1 MCDYSLEF
9 YGSQPAREGERYETA
24 RFPSG
29 TIGLIA
35 PERPGTAICLA
46 CDTRLRVD
54 AMPAEFR
61 KAHSLGTQEGAIFIR
76 LDTGS
81 YRDGLR
87 FDNGAEVSLQS
98 FPPGVGVMVS
108 VLLEAQMPLDL
119 EQRESHYLGA

>member
-1 MCDYSLEF
+1 MCDYSLEI
-9 YGSQPAREGERYETA
+9 YGSQPAREGERYVTA

-46 CDTRLRVD
+46 CDMRLKVD
-54 AMPAEFR
+54 GIPAELR
-61 KAHSLGTQEGAIFIR
+61 KALDLGEHEGAVFMR

-87 FDNGAEVSLQS
+87 FGNGAEVSLQRFS
-98 FPPGVGVMVS
+98 PGVGITVGT
-108 VLLEAQMPLDL
+108 LLEMELPLEL
-119 EQRESHYLGA
+119 EQSESQYLGA

>member
-9 YGSQPAREGERYETA
+9 YGSQPAREGERYVTA

-35 PERPGTAICLA
+35 PDRPGTAICLA
-46 CDTRLRVD
+46 CDTRLQVD
-54 AMPAEFR
+54 HIPAEMR
-61 KAHSLGTQEGAIFIR
+61 KSLALTEREGAVFVR

-87 FDNGAEVSLQS
+87 FDNGAEVSLQR
-98 FPPGVGVMVS
+98 FPTGVGVTVS
-108 VLLEAQMPLDL
+108 ALLEAQMPLDL
-119 EQRESHYLGA
+119 EQRESLYLGA